1 MPYYMATYYAGPLGL
16 GPNVPARWQHGATPG
31 VKVHSAWVALG
42 ADRESNSATT
52 SVIVF
57 ECENQAQANAY
68 VNWLRPFCPKIEVS
82 SVTDYMP
89 NIQNYEARDIV
100 NWPVG
105 SNLTEDQK
113 RAAREVIQRYMD
125 APSPAEAIRIYLETE
140 PVPGGPGGAQLVRN
154 LQVAK
159 SLNLD

>member
-1 MPYYMATYYAGPLGL
+1 MPYYMATYHSGPLGL

-42 ADRESNSATT
+42 ADRKSNTDTT

-57 ECENQAQANAY
+57 ECENQAQANNY
-68 VNWLRPFCPKIEVS
+68 VNWLRPFCPKVEAS

-113 RAAREVIQRYMD
+113 RAAPENVQRYIS
-125 APSPAEAIRIYLETE
+125 APTPAEAIRLWLETE
-140 PVPGGPGGAQLVRN
+140 PVPGGAGGAQTVRN
-154 LQVAK
+154 FQVAR
-159 SLNLD
+159 SLNLE